1 MNIDILALIPLAIVS
16 SFSHCISMCGGFV
29 FSYSSVKILPQWS
42 MFYKS
47 LMHLLYGLGRV
58 TSYVFLGAIFGA
70 LGKIIFVN
78 SFYKGG
84 IFIALGVFMLILG
97 ISFVSSIKELKWLSF
112 DLLNTSLFKQIHFKT
127 FKSHTPFSFWVFG
140 VLNGLIPCGLVYAF
154 LASAITTG
162 SIVGGMVYMGIF
174 GLCTIPALF
183 LLGASSSFI
192 GDKYNKLFNYIS
204 SFLLMAFGLFTIFKG
219 VMIMMGKMGH
229 MMAHMP
235 MH

>member
-1 MNIDILALIPLAIVS
+1 MNIDFLALIPLAIVG

-29 FSYSSVKILPQWS
+29 FSYTSVKILPHWS
-42 MFYKS
+42 VAYKS
-47 LMHLLYGLGRV
+47 LMHLLYGLGRS

-70 LGKIIFVN
+70 LGQVIFIN

-97 ISFVSSIKELKWLSF
+97 MSFIGGIKQLKWLNF

-127 FKSHTPFSFWVFG
+127 FKSHTPFSFYVFG

-154 LASAITTG
+154 LASAITA
-162 SIVGGMVYMGIF
+162 SSVVGGMVYMGIF
-174 GLCTIPALF
+174 ALCTIPALF
-183 LLGASSSFI
+183 LLGISTSFI
-192 GDKYNKLFNYIS
+192 GDKYNQLFSYIS

-229 MMAHMP
+229 TMAHMP